1 MDRGSQ
7 NSIIALLIFILCVIS
22 YYIFT
27 SPDPGKALVIERQ
40 PIKKNMTSIKETMS
54 NDSNE
59 LIDVVLNTDSDKNN
73 LIVAKNNKNQNI
85 KNKVQPLLAV
95 ANEKIKSTEVY
106 LIEDN
111 IKFQKG
117 LNKKDDL
124 PSVYI
129 VEEGDT
135 LTGISQK
142 LFGSFRF
149 YGEIRRF
156 NNLSKGAILQLGQ
169 KLKVPI
175 VKSKINTSLVETTKF
190 DRIHKIISGES
201 LAKIS
206 KIYYGKSSNW
216 RKIYEANNTKIKD
229 PNDLEIGLEIVI
241 P

>member
-1 MDRGSQ
+1 GTQSMDRGSQ

-175 VKSKINTSLVETTKF
+175 VK
-190 DRIHKIISGES
+190 
-201 LAKIS
+201 
-206 KIYYGKSSNW
+206 
-216 RKIYEANNTKIKD
+216 
-229 PNDLEIGLEIVI
+229 
-241 P
+241 